1 MRITHI
7 DLRRYFALRN
17 IRFSPHPFTVIYGD
31 NDTGKTMLLDAI
43 LDALFGIRSRRER
56 RFFPGFN
63 RYDLNAEQS
72 VEVTVE
78 WAHGT
83 LRVDGSNPLDSVAG
97 LGVIE
102 SFLTLRN
109 LLVVRESD
117 IRFGPEN
124 EERRWWAFVRRC
136 LSGLSGGVERVIAE
150 VARATGVSA
159 KGRWISKEKK
169 EEYERLQRRLFEVS
183 AAAEEVAA
191 LEAVSKELARL
202 QSERK
207 KMEEELSR
215 VERLKKKALREKLQ
229 SELEAYR
236 KVREELAAL
245 GAVDEGLLARWQ
257 ELESATARQQEAL
270 KNLRARIEEVLTEV
284 RGKEEQAAE
293 LMKKAAEWERYEV
306 SLLPGVEKLLGEIRK
321 LHRARRRHEWVRGV
335 GRVVVVCGAGAAV
348 VGGVLVGLGVSV
360 WGGFGM
366 MALGGGAL
374 ATGVMAGASLAR
386 IARAMTRKKEE
397 LLSLVGTAGVGV
409 GDTEEVERWVE
420 AGRKEATESR
430 ARAELLLV
438 EARGGR
444 AKLEELNAKVEEMER
459 ELGGMAEKVSAVRDE
474 AGVETMS
481 ELRARLERKR
491 ALEAELNARRK
502 ALAEL
507 AGSDREEDWFKL
519 LVELEPFTKEE
530 GEYSVEE
537 EETLR
542 ERLKTMSE
550 VEEELRRK
558 GRAAE
563 AQLAGVGVMTPVEM
577 LVESQRLRTRIEEIE
592 KERQTVL
599 LTMEL
604 LQRLRRTQG
613 MALGFVLQHAGD
625 ASSLFRKMTGNRY
638 SRLFYRD
645 GLLLAETADEV
656 TLPFEHLSS
665 GSRSLAFFAIRLAL
679 IKQIFPTPA
688 FLLLDDPFL
697 FCDHKRLGTVL
708 DVLHQLVSE
717 GWQVIY
723 FTHDERV
730 VEWSGQNTDVFVFN
744 LTPPQNQ

>member
-1 MRITHI
+1 MRIMHI

-17 IRFSPHPFTVIYGD
+17 IRFSPHLFTVVYGD

-63 RYDLNAEQS
+63 RYDLNEQQD

-78 WAHGT
+78 WTHGT
-83 LRVDGSNPLDSVAG
+83 VQVNGSNPLQSVAG

-117 IRFGPEN
+117 IRFGPDK
-124 EERRWWAFVRRC
+124 EEHRWWAFVRRS
-136 LSGLSGGVERVIAE
+136 LSGLSGGIERVIAE
-150 VARATGVSA
+150 VARATGLTA

-191 LEAVSKELARL
+191 LEAVSKELTRL

-207 KMEEELSR
+207 KMQEELSR
-215 VERLKKKALREKLQ
+215 VERLKKKAQRERLQ
-229 SELEAYR
+229 SELDAYR
-236 KVREELAAL
+236 RVREELVAL
-245 GAVDEGLLARWQ
+245 GAVDEELLVKWE
-257 ELESATARQQEAL
+257 ELESAISRQQEAL
-270 KNLRARIEEVLTEV
+270 KNLRTRIEEVVTEV
-284 RGKEEQAAE
+284 RSKEEQAAE
-293 LMKKAAEWERYEV
+293 LMRKAAEWERHEV
-306 SLLPGVEKLLGEIRK
+306 SLLPGVEKLLGEIRA
-321 LHRARRRHEWVRGV
+321 LHRTRRRHEWVRGV
-335 GRVVVVCGAGAAV
+335 GKAVMVCGAAAMV
-348 VGGVLVGLGVSV
+348 VGGVLIGLGLSV
-360 WGGFGM
+360 LAGFGM
-366 MALGGGAL
+366 VALGGGAL
-374 ATGVMAGASLAR
+374 AMGVMAAMALSK
-386 IARAMTRKKEE
+386 IAKLMMKKKEE
-397 LLSLVGTAGVGV
+397 LLSLVGTVGVGV
-409 GDTEEVERWVE
+409 SDTEEVERWVE
-420 AGRKEATESR
+420 AGRREAAESR
-430 ARAELLLV
+430 AKAELLLV

-444 AKLEELNAKVEEMER
+444 AKLEELNAKSEEIER
-459 ELGGMAEKVSAVRDE
+459 EMAAMQQKVSAMREE
-474 AGVETMS
+474 AGVGTIS

-491 ALEAELNARRK
+491 ALEAELSARRK
-502 ALAEL
+502 ALTEL
-507 AGSDREEDWFKL
+507 SGSDKEEDWLKL
-519 LVELEPFTKEE
+519 LVELEPFAKEE

-542 ERLKTMSE
+542 ERLKALNE
-550 VEEELRRK
+550 LEEELRRK

-563 AQLAGVGVMTPVEM
+563 AQLASVGVMTPADM
-577 LVESQRLRTRIEEIE
+577 LVESQRLRTRLEQIE
-592 KERQTVL
+592 KERQTAL
-599 LTMEL
+599 LAMEL

-613 MALGFVLQHAGD
+613 EALGFLLQHVGD

-638 SRLFYRD
+638 SRLLYRD

-656 TLPFEHLSS
+656 VLPFEHLSS
-665 GSRSLAFFAIRLAL
+665 GARSLAFFAIRLAL
-679 IKQIFPTPA
+679 IKQIFSTPA

-697 FCDHKRLGTVL
+697 FCDHKRLRIVL
-708 DVLHQLVSE
+708 DVLHQMVSE

-730 VEWSGQNTDVFVFN
+730 LEWSSQNEDVFVFN
-744 LTPPQNQ
+744 LPSPQAA